1 MKSIQLPPILNGT
14 NNLNTTP
21 ESFSNLDS
29 NIHDYHFFGVRRDAN
44 GGNFTLRFN
53 SDSSTNYR
61 DYHMRGRASATN
73 ASSPDSKTEIILCGQ
88 ATSQPAFFMGSITGE
103 TGGERVVD
111 FMYGGYTSSTEVLK
125 KSAYWKDTINPITS
139 IDISCSISASNDYD
153 LYLYSVP
160 KERSQGGWEKVDSG
174 SINRSNVNSNPYIFT
189 GLDLNSDKEYKLVLT
204 DGNLTSGVFWARI
217 NGDNGNN
224 YTNQRLMN
232 KNGAI
237 SASNVANYSNLYPF
251 DENNFQDITI
261 NIKGAS
267 GIERLVTFSGSD
279 SSLSDQFESV
289 AWWGNTVDNVTSF
302 SLTSNTSATLTVY
315 YVLYRRMTPSSTDVL
330 PWELVESVD
339 VSGDFSAGHTFSGLE
354 GDSTTLYKV
363 EVVGEVQDLI
373 SIRINGNSGA
383 DYIRQWL
390 RGQLSAVTANSNQ
403 LSYFS
408 FLPSSNIGQGSGSV
422 YIYPK
427 SGTQRPMLSVAGCDE
442 EIVDYRAGWYTDTT
456 DEITSILV
464 YSSASNPV
472 DFRLKLWRLK

>member
-21 ESFSNLDS
+21 ESFANTDS
-29 NIHDYHFFGVRRDAN
+29 DIHDYYFFGVRRDTN

-73 ASSPDSKTEIILCGQ
+73 GTIPNSNTEIILCGQ

-103 TGGERVVD
+103 TGGERVVN

-139 IDISCSISASNDYD
+139 IDISCSVSASNDYD

-160 KERSQGGWEKVDSG
+160 KERSQGGWEQVGVPLVWSSETATKSFIGLDGDAAGQLKLVWDGDVDLNTEINNDNSTNYTRQFLRNNNG
-174 SINRSNVNSNPYIFT
+174 SIDAANSTTRTNFELERQGIAIVNAESGQERLITSSNS
-189 GLDLNSDKEYKLVLT
+189 
-204 DGNLTSGVFWARI
+204 R
-217 NGDNGNN
+217 
-224 YTNQRLMN
+224 
-232 KNGAI
+232 
-237 SASNVANYSNLYPF
+237 NVASQQLEHAFWYSDTATN
-251 DENNFQDITI
+251 ITT
-261 NIKGAS
+261 
-267 GIERLVTFSGSD
+267 LDCTP
-279 SSLSDQFESV
+279 SS
-289 AWWGNTVDNVTSF
+289 
-302 SLTSNTSATLTVY
+302 SATGTAT
-315 YVLYRRMTPSSTDVL
+315 LYRRMTPSSTDVL

-383 DYIRQWL
+383 NYIRQWL

-427 SGTQRPMLSVAGCDE
+427 SGSQRPILSVAGCDE